1 VIEPSSAEL
10 ESMDR
15 LVRSYLD
22 RETARTDATDLLARI
37 RDHAATSPNAAPPAV
52 AAGGLT
58 AAARWPGRLTFSAA
72 TMAAIILAFCFG
84 RYFSPQAAA
93 ASTLLEN
100 VRAVHERDVDRCYR
114 VQFAPDPRYWD
125 RSRKLDGPSESTLW
139 TRGDRFSADCSIGDT
154 KLQVGRDGDG
164 ALWVSPS
171 RTKGI
176 RFADDPARLPKEV
189 ATICSINSMTV
200 PTLVD
205 DVLADFALNAEPV
218 SGDPQAPTRVIW
230 AKLKPGRTHWLLSAA
245 MLEIDV
251 RTNVLNRLVLWTLKD
266 GRPNGTVTS
275 TLLEKMPQSDVHYR
289 LESHLDSNAVIE
301 DHTFEKTD
309 GSTAGSAQ

>member
-1 VIEPSSAEL
+1 VIEPSLTEL

-22 RETARTDATDLLARI
+22 RETAQTDATDLLARI
-37 RDHAATSPNAAPPAV
+37 RDDAATSSDEVPSDVV
-52 AAGGLT
+52 ATGL
-58 AAARWPGRLTFSAA
+58 ALKRRWPRRLTLSAA
-72 TMAAIILAFCFG
+72 TMAAVVLAFCFG
-84 RYFSPQAAA
+84 RYFSPRTAS
-93 ASTLLEN
+93 ASTLLES

-139 TRGDRFSADCSIGDT
+139 TRGDRFSAECSIGDIR
-154 KLQVGRDGDG
+154 LQVGRDGDG
-164 ALWVSPS
+164 TLWVSPS
-171 RTKGI
+171 RSRGI

-205 DVLADFALNAEPV
+205 DVLADFELSAEPV
-218 SGDPQAPTRVIW
+218 SGAPDSPTRLIW

-251 RTNVLNRLVLWTLKD
+251 RTNVLNRLVLWTLKE

-289 LESHLDSNAVIE
+289 LESHLDSNAVVE
-301 DHTFEKTD
+301 DHTFEKKD
-309 GSTAGSAQ
+309 GSTTGSAN